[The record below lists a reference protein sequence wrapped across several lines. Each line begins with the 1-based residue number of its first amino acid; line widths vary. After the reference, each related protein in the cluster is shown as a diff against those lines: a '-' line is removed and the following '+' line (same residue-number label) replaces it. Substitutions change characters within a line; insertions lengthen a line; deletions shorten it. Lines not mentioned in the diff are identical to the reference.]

1 MRLHDVAN
9 VFNNL
14 PMYDAY
20 TNRLLGKG
28 QLDPW
33 AGNLRDGVMGE
44 RRTLSL
50 SPAELIPA
58 RRVVACASARFI
70 LGHGSSDDFRGTII
84 RTGYIAHEATYPS
97 QVRTIEQVCLGQPGF
112 TAWAGQVAVRDV
124 GAPAESSKLVSE
136 TALHFAVG
144 EPITENLL
152 VTFNG
157 RLNVVRATDF
167 GAAGTLIATCEQI
180 ALPNVESAQ
189 LATGAWDAVAD
200 QLSGALVTVTVVRMR
215 WQSLFRYS
223 AAGAPK
229 FQPGDIQV
237 AIAKSVATP
246 VPGATLSL
254 SDGHWLV
261 ESVVG
266 EGSVWLCRATRN
278 G

>member
-14 PMYDAY
+14 SMFDGY

-58 RRVVACASARFI
+58 RRVVACVGTRFI
-70 LGHGSSDDFRGTII
+70 LGHGSSDDYRGTVI
-84 RTGYIAHEATYPS
+84 RTGYIAHEATFLS
-97 QVRTIEQVCLGQPGF
+97 QVRTIEQVCLGQAGF
-112 TAWAGQVAVRDV
+112 NAWAGQVEVRDV
-124 GAPAESSKLVSE
+124 GDAAESSKLVPA

-144 EPITENLL
+144 EPIAPNLL
-152 VTFNG
+152 ATFNG
-157 RLNVVRATDF
+157 RLNVVRAVDF
-167 GAAGTLIATCEQI
+167 GAAGTLIASCEQL
-180 ALPNVESAQ
+180 ALPAVESAQ
-189 LATGAWDAVAD
+189 LVTGVYDQVQD
-200 QLSGALVTVTVVRMR
+200 QLSGSPVTVTVVRMR
-215 WQSLFRYS
+215 WQSLFSYSS
-223 AAGAPK
+223 AAAPK
-229 FQPGDIQV
+229 FEPGDIQV
-237 AIAKSVATP
+237 AIAKSAATP
-246 VPGATLSL
+246 VAGAALTL
-254 SDGHWLV
+254 SDGPWLIQ
-261 ESVVG
+261 SVLA